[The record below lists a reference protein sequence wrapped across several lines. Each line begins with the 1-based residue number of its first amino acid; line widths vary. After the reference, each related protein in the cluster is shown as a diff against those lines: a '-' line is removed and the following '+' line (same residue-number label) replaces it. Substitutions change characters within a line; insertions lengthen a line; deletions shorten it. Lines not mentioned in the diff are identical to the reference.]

1 MPVTQINVAMPKI
14 TIATPAYGEI
24 FYAPYVQ
31 SLYRL
36 VRACERQKWNTTFAT
51 ISYADIVESR
61 NFLLTHWFDKT
72 DATHLLFIDADMGFE
87 PQLVLDMVGL
97 DKPVVGVVY
106 PKRQID
112 LERLTKLVGE
122 GESPPRAINR
132 AHDFILR
139 RNARSGAVNAKGFV
153 EVDGIGAGVL
163 LIRRDCV
170 DTMLKKMPELSDKGA
185 KKSSPL
191 AKNLDRLIRAFE
203 PMFVDSG
210 RLSEDFAF
218 CHRWRQCGGE
228 IWANITHEITHIGL
242 HRFKGRYSNARTG
255 PRVSVRASPLVVTGE
270 LPALDK
276 AASNQAAPPSKAASA
291 GRNGKGVP
299 ASAVAVARPPQAAE
313 TAGKPKRK

>member
-1 MPVTQINVAMPKI
+1 MPETKITVAPPKI

-31 SLYRL
+31 SMYRL

-61 NFLLTHWFDKT
+61 NFLLTNWFDKT

-87 PQLVLDMVGL
+87 PQLVIDMIGL

-112 LERLTKLVGE
+112 LERLTKLAAE
-122 GESPPRAINR
+122 GEAPRRAINR
-132 AHDFILR
+132 SHDFILR
-139 RNARSGAVNAKGFV
+139 RNARSGAVNAKGFI
-153 EVDGIGAGVL
+153 EVDGIGAGVM

-203 PMFVDSG
+203 PMFVDAG

-228 IWANITHEITHIGL
+228 IWANVTHEITHIGL

-255 PRVSVRASPLVVTGE
+255 PRVSV
-270 LPALDK
+270 
-276 AASNQAAPPSKAASA
+276 QAAPVVITGKLPGLTKAAPGQAADGKATLAST
-291 GRNGKGVP
+291 NGKATP
-299 ASAVAVARPPQAAE
+299 AAVAAVVRPAQQAE
-313 TAGKPKRK
+313 GPGKPKRK